1 MQNSKT
7 KLAVI
12 PLLSKKIDL
21 LFPSNASFEIALS
34 TSLKVPQYAKGKI
47 SLSKI
52 FTEGVNFVEKYSTR
66 SGISFL
72 SAGSGPKFS
81 HKEEDVW
88 CIDYRGVL
96 TLSVCKDT
104 YNELGLVGKRVAF
117 GKGKSKQ
124 GDGRHGVCSRY
135 FFFSHQ
141 PRYAITLIS
150 NPFSVVIS
158 IPLYAKDAESVK
170 IRAHREAALKRWE
183 ERRAKEIGSSL
194 WNVLAFSESTS
205 PEELDT
211 ALQVLVKDQ
220 VAAPFEI
227 VSVRYQKA
235 VLEDVHVP
243 IVRLTP
249 RPQNKLGLNQQ
260 EDEDWCE
267 TMEGLFE
274 WVGMAGLGATRLNAN
289 DRVDPF
295 VAVYQPPS
303 PTRVGTVTHLQWSGF
318 IAPLFVQSL
327 VEFMSHH
334 LVQSL
339 QTDRPDFL
347 SIFSHACTWAP
358 VSYISLKA
366 QTGRTD
372 VRPPLRDPTRD
383 VEDSWCL
390 IATAPQHGASL
401 DVHNA
406 KKCAWVIA
414 ESVGKHDSRLG

>member
-1 MQNSKT
+1 M
-7 KLAVI
+7 
-12 PLLSKKIDL
+12 
-21 LFPSNASFEIALS
+21 
-34 TSLKVPQYAKGKI
+34 
-47 SLSKI
+47 
-52 FTEGVNFVEKYSTR
+52 
-66 SGISFL
+66 
-72 SAGSGPKFS
+72 
-81 HKEEDVW
+81 
-88 CIDYRGVL
+88 
-96 TLSVCKDT
+96 
-104 YNELGLVGKRVAF
+104 
-117 GKGKSKQ
+117 
-124 GDGRHGVCSRY
+124 
-135 FFFSHQ
+135 
-141 PRYAITLIS
+141 
-150 NPFSVVIS
+150 
-158 IPLYAKDAESVK
+158 
-170 IRAHREAALKRWE
+170 
-183 ERRAKEIGSSL
+183 
-194 WNVLAFSESTS
+194 S

-211 ALQVLVKDQ
+211 AFQVFVKYQ

-243 IVRLTP
+243 VVRLTPRP

-260 EDEDWCE
+260 GEEDWCE

-274 WVGMAGLGATRLNAN
+274 WVGMAELGATRLKAN

-303 PTRVGTVTHLQWSGF
+303 PTRVRSVTHLQWTGF
-318 IAPLFVQSL
+318 IGPLFVQSL
-327 VEFMSHH
+327 VEFTSHH

-347 SIFSHACTWAP
+347 SISSHACTWAP

-366 QTGRTD
+366 QTGGTD

-401 DVHNA
+401 DAHNA
-406 KKCAWVIA
+406 KECAWVLA

>member
-12 PLLSKKIDL
+12 PLLSKKVVFHLITIDL
-21 LFPSNASFEIALS
+21 LFPSNPSFETALS
-34 TSLKVPQYAKGKI
+34 TSLKIPQYAKGKT
-47 SLSKI
+47 SLYKI
-52 FTEGVNFVEKYSTR
+52 VTEGVNFIGKYSTR

-104 YNELGLVGKRVAF
+104 YNGFGLVGKRVAF

-124 GDGRHGVCSRY
+124 GDGRH
-135 FFFSHQ
+135 
-141 PRYAITLIS
+141 
-150 NPFSVVIS
+150 VIS

-170 IRAHREAALKRWE
+170 IRTQREAALKRWE
-183 ERRAKEIGSSL
+183 ERRAQEIGSPL
-194 WNVLAFSESTS
+194 WNILAFSESMS

-227 VSVRYQKA
+227 VSVRCQKA

-243 IVRLTP
+243 VVRLTPRP

-260 EDEDWCE
+260 EEEDWCE

-274 WVGMAGLGATRLNAN
+274 WVGMAGLGATRLKAN

-303 PTRVGTVTHLQWSGF
+303 PTRVGGVTHLRWSGF
-318 IAPLFVQSL
+318 IGPSFVQSL

-347 SIFSHACTWAP
+347 SISSHACTWAP
-358 VSYISLKA
+358 VSYVSLKA

-401 DVHNA
+401 DAHNA
-406 KKCAWVIA
+406 KECAWVLA

>member
-1 MQNSKT
+1 FLTQ
-7 KLAVI
+7 
-12 PLLSKKIDL
+12 IDL
-21 LFPSNASFEIALS
+21 LFPSNVSFETALA
-34 TSLKVPQYAKGKI
+34 TSLKVPRYAKGKI

-66 SGISFL
+66 RYVVYSTIS
-72 SAGSGPKFS
+72 SK
-81 HKEEDVW
+81 DVW

-104 YNELGLVGKRVAF
+104 YNGLGLVGKRVAF

-124 GDGRHGVCSRY
+124 
-135 FFFSHQ
+135 
-141 PRYAITLIS
+141 
-150 NPFSVVIS
+150 VIS

-170 IRAHREAALKRWE
+170 IRTQREAALKRWE
-183 ERRAKEIGSSL
+183 ERRAQEIGSPL
-194 WNVLAFSESTS
+194 WNVLAFSESMS
-205 PEELDT
+205 PE
-211 ALQVLVKDQ
+211 VFVKYQ

-243 IVRLTP
+243 VVRLTPRP

-260 EDEDWCE
+260 GEEDWCE

-274 WVGMAGLGATRLNAN
+274 WVGMAELGATRLKAN

-303 PTRVGTVTHLQWSGF
+303 PTRVRSVTHLQWTGF
-318 IAPLFVQSL
+318 IGPLFVQSL
-327 VEFMSHH
+327 VEFISYVVHH

-347 SIFSHACTWAP
+347 SISSHACTWAP

-366 QTGRTD
+366 QTGGTD

-401 DVHNA
+401 DAHNA
-406 KKCAWVIA
+406 KECAWVLA

>member
-1 MQNSKT
+1 M
-7 KLAVI
+7 
-12 PLLSKKIDL
+12 
-21 LFPSNASFEIALS
+21 
-34 TSLKVPQYAKGKI
+34 
-47 SLSKI
+47 
-52 FTEGVNFVEKYSTR
+52 
-66 SGISFL
+66 
-72 SAGSGPKFS
+72 
-81 HKEEDVW
+81 
-88 CIDYRGVL
+88 

-205 PEELDT
+205 PEGMCHSVLQFIQCLNSDPSELDT

-274 WVGMAGLGATRLNAN
+274 WVGMAGLGATR
-289 DRVDPF
+289 
-295 VAVYQPPS
+295 
-303 PTRVGTVTHLQWSGF
+303 
-318 IAPLFVQSL
+318 
-327 VEFMSHH
+327 
-334 LVQSL
+334 
-339 QTDRPDFL
+339 
-347 SIFSHACTWAP
+347 
-358 VSYISLKA
+358 
-366 QTGRTD
+366 
-372 VRPPLRDPTRD
+372 
-383 VEDSWCL
+383 
-390 IATAPQHGASL
+390 
-401 DVHNA
+401 
-406 KKCAWVIA
+406 
-414 ESVGKHDSRLG
+414 